1 VEILRN
7 LRIPCPRFVGRGEE
21 LLWLQ
26 ERLEEVRRGRGGV
39 VFLAGEA
46 GVGKS
51 RLLAELTVR
60 LRQSEVRVLDGKCSL
75 FEAALPYAP
84 FIEAFRGFLYARTP
98 EKIAILLGPYAP
110 EVMKLLPEL
119 VQLLPAIR
127 PNPPLAPA
135 EERSRLFESLYQ
147 VLGKIA
153 AEAPLVLALE
163 DIHWADPAS
172 LEFLHFLTRRLR
184 HDQWLIL
191 ATYRPEELVHSNG
204 LVEIRQELSRERL
217 VQELPLKPLGLA
229 ETGELL
235 SEVLGLNDAP
245 VSNAVL
251 ARIFQYGEGNPFFTE
266 EVLREIVEAAD
277 TPVVQLDPTALS
289 HVIIPATIQETIV
302 VRLNH
307 LPPEARGV
315 LAAAAVLGTTF
326 DLETLQEVS
335 GLAGEAFTRPF
346 MNLMSLQ
353 MVRTDRVPLRY
364 SFRHHLIREV
374 VVQNLAPDLQRT
386 LHRRVG
392 ELLERR
398 TSSTAPQVLAYHFRQ
413 AGDRERT
420 LRYAQAAASDASAM
434 YAYAEAARYFAVA
447 LDALPTLPT
456 TTRLALV
463 ENLGDALYH
472 AGQLDQA
479 LAAFTTMLQGAQ
491 TLGLRREMARAYRK
505 AGQVENEQAAGSG
518 FPTWEKGLEIL
529 AEIDDPAEEAMI
541 RYKACCVATTT
552 GQYQRGIVEGR
563 AAVAAATRA
572 ANTGVLGRAHTTL
585 AFNLSAQGQR
595 DEARACAQKALALT
609 QEAHDL
615 EGELLALNSVG
626 CFATEDADFGRAR
639 TALERASVLVEKLGR
654 VSTMEL
660 SLPITSLAELSL
672 LEGRWDDAE
681 SLSQNLITQ
690 FLHDHANLRTFNCA
704 VLDLGTVHLLR
715 GRWKEADALLQQA
728 RTAAEAASDAN
739 LLSYIGNAQARL
751 TLRRGNARAAKSVL
765 EGTLALDE
773 STGSAG
779 AAKAETLLLLSE
791 VCVDLGDVAAA
802 QTWAERGTQA
812 SAPYRY
818 LAPMVFRVW
827 GRVAAQGGHL
837 DEAVA
842 QYSRGLDALVGASQ
856 LYEEGLIRYNLG
868 VCHIRR
874 NGHGDRK
881 AGRAY
886 LAEALTIFERLGAE
900 PDAQIVRLALHRI
913 SGRVPAGHALT
924 AREREVL
931 DLLVEGLS
939 NAAIAG
945 RLYVSERTVEVHV
958 SHILDKL
965 GVESRTQAMALAS
978 QSALTAPSARERS

>member
-1 VEILRN
+1 MEILRN
-7 LRIPCPRFVGRGEE
+7 LRIPCPRFVGRSEE

-26 ERLEEVRRGRGGV
+26 ERLEEARRGPGGA

-46 GVGKS
+46 GIGKS

-60 LRQSEVRVLDGKCSL
+60 VRQGEVRVLDGKCSL

-84 FIEAFRGFLYARTP
+84 FIEAFRGLLHARTP
-98 EKIAILLGPYAP
+98 EQIAILLGPYAP
-110 EVMKLLPEL
+110 EVTKLLPEL
-119 VQLLPAIR
+119 VQLLPGIQ

-135 EERSRLFESLYQ
+135 EEKSRLFESLYH
-147 VLGKIA
+147 VLRKIA

-172 LEFLHFLTRRLR
+172 LEFLHFLARRVR
-184 HDQWLIL
+184 HDHWLIL
-191 ATYRPEELVHSNG
+191 ATYRPEELVHSDG
-204 LVEIRQELSRERL
+204 LVELRQELSRERL
-217 VQELPLKPLGLA
+217 VQELFLKPLGLA

-235 SEVLGLNDAP
+235 SEVLGLSVP
-245 VSNAVL
+245 VSDAVL
-251 ARIFQYGEGNPFFTE
+251 ARIFQHGEGNPFFSE

-277 TPVVQLDPTALS
+277 TPVVQLDPAVLS
-289 HVIIPATIQETIV
+289 QVIIPATIRETIL

-307 LPPEARGV
+307 LTPEARGM
-315 LAAAAVLGTTF
+315 LAVAAVLGTTF

-364 SFRHHLIREV
+364 GFRHHLIREV

-386 LHRRVG
+386 LHQRVG

-398 TSSTAPQVLAYHFRQ
+398 PSSTAPQALAYHFRQ

-420 LRYAQAAASDASAM
+420 LRYALAAASDAAAM
-434 YAYAEAARYFAVA
+434 YAYAEAARYFALA
-447 LDALPTLPT
+447 LDALPTFPT
-456 TTRLALV
+456 ATRLALV
-463 ENLGDALYH
+463 ENLGDALCH
-472 AGQLDQA
+472 AGQLDRA
-479 LAAFTTMLQGAQ
+479 LAAFTTMLQCAE

-615 EGELLALNSVG
+615 EGELLALNNVG
-626 CFATEDADFGRAR
+626 CFAMEDADFGRAR

-704 VLDLGTVHLLR
+704 MLDLGTVHLLR

-818 LAPMVFRVW
+818 LTPMVFRVW

-842 QYSRGLDALVGASQ
+842 QYSRGLDALVAASQ

-868 VCHIRR
+868 VCLIRR
-874 NGHGDRK
+874 NGQGDRK
-881 AGRAY
+881 AGRMH
-886 LAEALTIFERLGAE
+886 LTEARTIFERLGAE
-900 PDAQIVRLALHRI
+900 PDAGVVRLALQRI
-913 SGRVPAGHALT
+913 SGRAPAGHALT
-924 AREREVL
+924 ARESEVL
-931 DLLVEGLS
+931 TLLVEGLS

-978 QSALTAPSARERS
+978 HDALTPPPARMPS

>member
-1 VEILRN
+1 MEILRN

-26 ERLEEVRRGRGGV
+26 ERLEEARRGRGGV

-46 GVGKS
+46 GIGKS
-51 RLLAELTVR
+51 RLLAELAVR
-60 LRQSEVRVLDGKCSL
+60 VRQGEVRVLDGKCSL

-84 FIEAFRGFLYARTP
+84 FIEAFRGLLHARTP
-98 EKIAILLGPYAP
+98 AQIAILLGPYAP

-119 VQLLPAIR
+119 VQLLPGIR

-135 EERSRLFESLYQ
+135 EEKSRLFESLYQ

-172 LEFLHFLTRRLR
+172 LEFLHFLARRLR
-184 HDQWLIL
+184 HDHWLIL
-191 ATYRPEELVHSNG
+191 ATYRPEELVHSDG
-204 LVEIRQELSRERL
+204 LVELRQELSRERL
-217 VQELPLKPLGLA
+217 VQELPLKPLGPA

-235 SEVLGLNDAP
+235 SEVLGLSAP
-245 VSNAVL
+245 VSDAVL

-266 EVLREIVEAAD
+266 EVVREIVEAAD
-277 TPVVQLDPTALS
+277 TPVVHLDPAVLS
-289 HVIIPATIQETIV
+289 HVIIPATIRETIL

-307 LPPEARGV
+307 LTPEARGM

-326 DLETLQEVS
+326 DLETLQEAS

-353 MVRTDRVPLRY
+353 MVRTDRMPLRY
-364 SFRHHLIREV
+364 GFRHHLIREV
-374 VVQNLAPDLQRT
+374 VVQNLAPDLQRA

-398 TSSTAPQVLAYHFRQ
+398 TSSTAPQLLAYHFRQ

-420 LRYAQAAASDASAM
+420 LRYALAAASDASAV
-434 YAYAEAARYFAVA
+434 YAHAEAARYFALA

-479 LAAFTTMLQGAQ
+479 LAAFTTMLRCAQ

-505 AGQVENEQAAGSG
+505 AGRVENDQAAGSG
-518 FPTWEKGLEIL
+518 FPAWEKGLAIL
-529 AEIDDPAEEAMI
+529 AEIDDPTEEAII
-541 RYKACCVATTT
+541 REQAAEVAFLT
-552 GQYQRGIVEGR
+552 GQYERSIVEAR

-572 ANTGVLGRAHTTL
+572 ANTGVLGRAYTSL
-585 AFNLSAQGQR
+585 AYGLMAQGQR
-595 DEARACAQKALALT
+595 DEARACGEKALALA
-609 QEAHDL
+609 QEANDL
-615 EGELLALNSVG
+615 EGEVRALNNMG
-626 CFATEDADFGRAR
+626 CFAMEDGDFGVAR
-639 TALERASVLVEKLGR
+639 TALERACALVEKLGR
-654 VSTMEL
+654 VPTECL
-660 SLPITSLAELSL
+660 SLPIASLAELSL

-681 SLSQNLITQ
+681 TLSMNLTTQ
-690 FLHDHANLRTFNCA
+690 FARDHANLYTFACA

-715 GRWKEADALLQQA
+715 GRWEEADALLQQA
-728 RTAAEAASDAN
+728 RAAAERASNAY
-739 LLSYIGNAQARL
+739 LLLFVDNALARL
-751 TLRRGNARAAKSVL
+751 ALRRGNVGAAKSLL
-765 EGTLALDE
+765 EGTLALGE
-773 STGSAG
+773 STGSEG
-779 AAKAETLLLLSE
+779 ANKAETLLLRSE
-791 VCVDLGDVAAA
+791 VCVELGDVAEAE
-802 QTWAERGTQA
+802 TWAERGTQA
-812 SAPYRY
+812 AAPFRN
-818 LAPMVFRVW
+818 LAPAVFRVR
-827 GRVAAQGGHL
+827 GRVAAQAGHL

-842 QYSRGLDALVGASQ
+842 QYSGGLDALAAAPQ
-856 LYEEGLIRYNLG
+856 PYEEALIRYNLG
-868 VCHIRR
+868 VCLIRR
-874 NGHGDRK
+874 SGHGDRT
-881 AGRAY
+881 AGRTH
-886 LAEALTIFERLGAE
+886 LVEALTIFERLGAQ
-900 PDAQIVRLALHRI
+900 PDAGIVRQALHRI
-913 SGRVPAGHALT
+913 SGRAPAGHALT

-931 DLLVEGLS
+931 SLLVEGLS

-978 QSALTAPSARERS
+978 QYALTTPSARGSS